1 MTSGDPILEVRDLT
15 VTFATDDGPLRA
27 VDHLSYTLH
36 RGRSLAVVG
45 ESGSGKS
52 VSSLAVLGLVG
63 ERNATITGSV
73 RLDGVELI
81 GAPERQ
87 LREVRGKGIAMV
99 FQDALTSLNPVLR
112 VGNQIAEA
120 ISVHLPRAGRD
131 RDAISRRV
139 VELLDLVGIPD
150 PASRAELYPHE
161 LSGGQR
167 QRAMIAM
174 ALAND
179 PAVLLADEPT
189 TALDVTIQAQVLD
202 VFERIQQRTDTAL
215 LLITHDLGVVAGVA
229 DEVLVMYAG
238 RRVEQAEAEALYAH
252 PGHPYTR
259 GLMDSLPRLDRPRG
273 SKLGR
278 IPGQPPALTH
288 LPVGCSFAPRCS
300 AFVPG
305 RCDQGEIPTLE
316 PTPGHLVACVRV
328 GELPTATATGSDA
341 PAPSSDDPAA
351 RSTTRALDAAPL
363 VRVRELV
370 KQFPVRGSRDVVHAV
385 SGVSFEVGEGTTL
398 GVVGESGCGKSTVAR
413 LLLRLIEATDGGIEI
428 DGMDVRTLS
437 ARDLRR
443 FRGVA
448 QIVFQDPYASLNPR
462 LTVHSIVG
470 EPLMLAGEHRRA
482 IDTRVSEL
490 LDMVGLD
497 PRFANRYPH
506 EFSGGQRQRIGI
518 ARALARS
525 PRLLVLDE
533 PVSALD
539 VSIQAGVVNL
549 LTDLQEQLGLTY
561 VFIAHDLAVVR
572 HISDAVAVMY
582 LGHIVE
588 HAPAEALYEE
598 PAHPY
603 TQALLS
609 ANNIP
614 DPTIERTRRRI
625 LLEGDVPSPI
635 NPPSGCVFHT
645 RCPIAE
651 PRCATEVPALIEH
664 TPGHRVAC
672 HHPGPLPLTI
682 SRR

>member
-1 MTSGDPILEVRDLT
+1 MTAGDPVLEVRDLC
-15 VTFATDDGPLRA
+15 VTFATDDGPLKA
-27 VDHLSYTLH
+27 VDRLSYTLH
-36 RGRSLAVVG
+36 RGQSLAVVG

-52 VSSLAVLGLVG
+52 VSSLAVLGLVPG
-63 ERNATITGSV
+63 RGATITGSV
-73 RLDGVELI
+73 RFDGVELL
-81 GAPERQ
+81 GASERTLQ
-87 LREVRGKGIAMV
+87 EVRGKGIAMV

-120 ISVHLPRAGRD
+120 IAVHRPRAERD
-131 RDAISRRV
+131 RSELSRRV

-202 VFERIQQRTDTAL
+202 VFERIQERTDTAL

-238 RRVEQAEAEALYAH
+238 RRVEQAGAEALYAD

-288 LPVGCSFAPRCS
+288 LPVGCAFAPRCGS
-300 AFVPG
+300 FRPG
-305 RCDQGEIPTLE
+305 VCDQQEIETVE
-316 PTPGHLVACVRV
+316 VRPGHLVACVRAD
-328 GELPTATATGSDA
+328 ELDG
-341 PAPSSDDPAA
+341 DPPPLADTIA
-351 RSTTRALDAAPL
+351 RSSIRVIDAAPL
-363 VRVRELV
+363 VRVSGLV
-370 KQFPVRGSRDVVHAV
+370 KEFPVRGSRQLVHAV
-385 SGVSFEVGEGTTL
+385 SDVSFEVPAGTTL
-398 GVVGESGCGKSTVAR
+398 GVVGESGCGKSTLAR
-413 LLLRLIEATDGGIEI
+413 LLLRLIEATDGVIEI
-428 DGMDVRTLS
+428 DSMDVGALS
-437 ARDLRR
+437 SRELRR

-448 QIVFQDPYASLNPR
+448 QMVFQDPYASLNPR

-470 EPLMLAGEHRRA
+470 EPLMLAGAHRHA
-482 IDTRVSEL
+482 IDQRVAEL
-490 LDMVGLD
+490 LGMVGLD

-518 ARALARS
+518 ARALARD
-525 PRLLVLDE
+525 PRLVVLDE

-588 HAPAEALYEE
+588 HAPSEVLYED

-614 DPTIERTRRRI
+614 DPVVERARRRI
-625 LLEGDVPSPI
+625 ILEGDVPSPI

-645 RCPIAE
+645 RCPIAG
-651 PRCATEVPALIEH
+651 PRCSEEVPALVEH
-664 TPGHRVAC
+664 APGHLVAC
-672 HHPGPLPLTI
+672 HHPGPLPVTI
-682 SRR
+682 TRR

>member
-1 MTSGDPILEVRDLT
+1 MSSGEPILEVRDLS
-15 VTFATDDGPLRA
+15 VTFATDDGPLQA
-27 VDHLSYTLH
+27 VDRLSYTLR
-36 RGRSLAVVG
+36 RGQSLAIVG

-52 VSSLAVLGLVG
+52 VSSLAVLGLVSG
-63 ERNATITGSV
+63 RRTTVTGSV
-73 RLDGVELI
+73 RFDGTELV

-87 LREVRGKGIAMV
+87 LREVRGRGISMV
-99 FQDALTSLNPVLR
+99 FQDALTSLNPVLK
-112 VGNQIAEA
+112 VGHQIAES
-120 ISVHLPRAGRD
+120 IMVHQPRAE
-131 RDAISRRV
+131 RDAAAARRRV

-150 PASRAELYPHE
+150 PVGRAELYPHE
-161 LSGGQR
+161 FSGGQR

-238 RRVEQAEAEALYAH
+238 ARVEQADAGSLYER
-252 PGHPYTR
+252 PSHPYTR
-259 GLMDSLPRLDRPRG
+259 GLLESLPRLDRPRG
-273 SKLGR
+273 TTLGR

-288 LPVGCSFAPRCS
+288 LPAGCSFGPRCT
-300 AFVPG
+300 AFRPG
-305 RCDQGEIPTLE
+305 VCDAEEIPTVE
-316 PTPGHLVACVRV
+316 IAPGHLVRCVRID
-328 GELPTATATGSDA
+328 EITDERATVASVERSATRVIDA
-341 PAPSSDDPAA
+341 P
-351 RSTTRALDAAPL
+351 PL
-363 VRVRELV
+363 VRVHGLV
-370 KQFPVRGSRDVVHAV
+370 KEFPIRRSRDVVHAV
-385 SGVSFEVGEGTTL
+385 TDVSFEVPMGTTL
-398 GVVGESGCGKSTVAR
+398 GLVGESGCGKSTVAR
-413 LLLRLIEATDGGIEI
+413 LLLRLIEATDGVIEI
-428 DGMDVRTLS
+428 DGMDVRSLS

-462 LTVHSIVG
+462 LTVRSIVG
-470 EPLMLAGEHRRA
+470 EPLALAGEPRSA
-482 IDTRVSEL
+482 IDGRVAEL
-490 LDMVGLD
+490 LDLVGLD
-497 PRFANRYPH
+497 PRSGNRYPH

-518 ARALARS
+518 ARALARD
-525 PRLLVLDE
+525 PRLVVLDE

-549 LTDLQEQLGLTY
+549 LTDLQERLGLTF

-572 HISDAVAVMY
+572 HISDTVAVMY

-588 HAPAEALYEE
+588 HGPAEVLYED

-614 DPTIERTRRRI
+614 DPIIERARRRI
-625 LLEGDVPSPI
+625 ILEGDVPSPVT
-635 NPPSGCVFHT
+635 PPTGCVFHT

-651 PRCATEVPALIEH
+651 PRCAIEEPPLVEH

-672 HHPGPLPLTI
+672 HHPGPLPVDI

>member
-1 MTSGDPILEVRDLT
+1 MTTGEPILEVSDLS
-15 VTFATDDGPLRA
+15 VTFATDGGPLKA
-27 VDHLSYTLH
+27 VDRLSYTLH
-36 RGRSLAVVG
+36 RGQSMAVVG

-52 VSSLAVLGLVG
+52 VSSLAVLGLLG
-63 ERNATITGSV
+63 ERNVTITGSV
-73 RLDGVELI
+73 RFDGTELI
-81 GAPERQ
+81 GASERKLQ
-87 LREVRGKGIAMV
+87 QVRGKGIAMV

-120 ISVHLPRAGRD
+120 ISVHRPRADRD
-131 RDAISRRV
+131 RAEISRRV

-202 VFERIQQRTDTAL
+202 VFERIQERTDTAL

-238 RRVEQAEAEALYAH
+238 RRVEQATADPLYAR

-259 GLMDSLPRLDRPRG
+259 GLMESLPRLDRPRG

-278 IPGQPPALTH
+278 IPGQPPALTQ
-288 LPVGCSFAPRCS
+288 LPVGCAFAPRCGS
-300 AFVPG
+300 FLVG
-305 RCDQGEIPTLE
+305 LCDQGEIPTIE
-316 PTPGHLVACVRV
+316 VAPGHLVACVRAD
-328 GELPTATATGSDA
+328 ELEIIGS
-341 PAPSSDDPAA
+341 PADEPLE
-351 RSTTRALDAAPL
+351 RSTTRVIDAPPL
-363 VRVRELV
+363 VRVRNLV
-370 KQFPVRGSRDVVHAV
+370 KEFPVRGSRDVVHAV
-385 SGVSFEVGEGTTL
+385 SDVSFEVPAGTTL

-413 LLLRLIEATDGGIEI
+413 LLLRLIEATDGSIEI
-428 DGMDVRTLS
+428 DGMDVRSLS

-470 EPLMLAGEHRRA
+470 EPLMLAGDHRRT

-518 ARALARS
+518 ARALARN
-525 PRLLVLDE
+525 PRLVVLDE

-549 LTDLQEQLGLTY
+549 LTDLQERLGLTY

-582 LGHIVE
+582 LGRVVE
-588 HAPAEALYEE
+588 HASAEALYEQ

-614 DPTIERTRRRI
+614 DPTVERARRRI

-635 NPPSGCVFHT
+635 NPPSGCVFHA

-651 PRCATEVPALIEH
+651 PRCSVEVPALVEYA
-664 TPGHRVAC
+664 PGHRVAC
-672 HHPGPLPLTI
+672 HLPGPLPVTI

>member
-1 MTSGDPILEVRDLT
+1 MTTGDPVLEVRDLS
-15 VTFATDDGPLRA
+15 VTFATDDGPLKA
-27 VDHLSYTLH
+27 VDRLSYTLH
-36 RGRSLAVVG
+36 RGQSLAVVG

-52 VSSLAVLGLVG
+52 VSSLAVLGLVPG
-63 ERNATITGSV
+63 RGATITGSV
-73 RLDGVELI
+73 RFDGVELL
-81 GAPERQ
+81 GAGERT
-87 LREVRGKGIAMV
+87 LRDVRGRGIAMV

-112 VGNQIAEA
+112 VGDQIAEA
-120 ISVHLPRAGRD
+120 IRVHQPRAE
-131 RDAISRRV
+131 RDAAATARRV

-238 RRVEQAEAEALYAH
+238 RRVEQAAAAELYAQ
-252 PGHPYTR
+252 PSHPYTR

-278 IPGQPPALTH
+278 IPGQPPALTD
-288 LPVGCSFAPRCS
+288 LPPGCAFGPRCGS
-300 AFVPG
+300 FRPG
-305 RCDQGEIPTLE
+305 VCDQQEIGTIELR
-316 PTPGHLVACVRV
+316 PGHLVACVRA
-328 GELPTATATGSDA
+328 GELDGDPTPLASTAE
-341 PAPSSDDPAA
+341 
-351 RSTTRALDAAPL
+351 RSTARVVDGPPL
-363 VRVRELV
+363 VRVAGLV
-370 KQFPVRGSRDVVHAV
+370 KEFPVRGSRQVVHAV
-385 SGVSFEVGEGTTL
+385 SDVSFTVPAGTTL
-398 GVVGESGCGKSTVAR
+398 GVVGESGCGKSTLAR
-413 LLLRLIEATDGGIEI
+413 LLLRLIEATDGRIEI
-428 DGMDVRTLS
+428 DGMDVGGLS
-437 ARDLRR
+437 ARELRR

-448 QIVFQDPYASLNPR
+448 QMVFQDPYASLNPR

-470 EPLMLAGEHRRA
+470 EPLMLAGAPRKE
-482 IDTRVSEL
+482 IDDRVAEL
-490 LDMVGLD
+490 LDLVGLD

-518 ARALARS
+518 ARALARG
-525 PRLLVLDE
+525 PRLVVLDE

-588 HAPAEALYEE
+588 HAPAEALYEA

-614 DPTIERTRRRI
+614 DPEIERARQRI
-625 LLEGDVPSPI
+625 ILEGDVPSPI
-635 NPPSGCVFHT
+635 DPPSGCVFHT

-651 PRCATEVPALIEH
+651 PRCAEQVPALVEH
-664 TPGHRVAC
+664 APGHLVAC
-672 HHPGPLPLTI
+672 HHPGPLPVTI
-682 SRR
+682 TRR